1 MPILPA
7 HAANRP
13 TAMACLVDH
22 GGLASHAVSEAT
34 YVCAERELAPTVAEG
49 DTAAVR
55 VAFDA
60 GTGSEALEQ
69 RLVRFAVGRSAARG
83 PGEREE
89 ALFVLEGSGTL
100 LLDGTAHALEPET
113 AVRVAPGRR
122 YELDNPGP
130 GELALVSVLVPA
142 AGAAPPE
149 APIVVR
155 LGDQVARAATSDRA
169 FRILLDPERGLTGA
183 TQFVGVI
190 PAKRAPEHYHL
201 YDEVIYVLDGE
212 GVLHVGAERTPIGR
226 SSCIHLR
233 PRLRH
238 CLENT
243 GPDDMR
249 VVALF
254 RPAGDPSEAYLPD
267 GERAGVERSAGR

>member
-1 MPILPA
+1 
-7 HAANRP
+7 
-13 TAMACLVDH
+13 MACLVDH
-22 GGLASHAVSEAT
+22 GGLASHAVPKPT
-34 YVCAERELAPTVAEG
+34 YVCAERELEATVADG
-49 DTAAVR
+49 DTATVR

-89 ALFVLEGSGTL
+89 ALFVLEGGGTL
-100 LLDGTAHALEPET
+100 LLDGTPHALQPET
-113 AVRVAPGRR
+113 AVRIAPGQR
-122 YELDNPGP
+122 YAVDNPGP

-142 AGAAPPE
+142 AAPAPRSAA
-149 APIVVR
+149 AVVR
-155 LGDQVARAATSDRA
+155 LADQDAREATSDRA
-169 FRILLDPERGLTGA
+169 FRVLLDPERGLTGG

-190 PAKRAPEHYHL
+190 PSKRAPEHYHH
-201 YDEVIYVLDGE
+201 YDEVIYVLEGE
-212 GVLHVGAERTPIGR
+212 GVLHVGGEHTPIGPA
-226 SSCIHLR
+226 SCIHLR
-233 PRLRH
+233 PCLRH
-238 CLENT
+238 CLEST

-267 GERAGVERSAGR
+267 GERATVERSAGR

>member
-1 MPILPA
+1 M
-7 HAANRP
+7 
-13 TAMACLVDH
+13 
-22 GGLASHAVSEAT
+22 
-34 YVCAERELAPTVAEG
+34 AER

-60 GTGSEALEQ
+60 STGSDALEQ
-69 RLVRFAVGRSAARG
+69 RLLRFAPGRSAARG

-89 ALFVLEGSGTL
+89 ALFILEGSATL
-100 LLDGTAHALEPET
+100 KLDGGEHSLEPES
-113 AVRVAPGRR
+113 AVRVSPHQR
-122 YELDNPGP
+122 YEVDNPGP
-130 GELALVSVLVPA
+130 GDLALVSVLVPA
-142 AGAAPPE
+142 AGAAPVE
-149 APIVVR
+149 ATAVVR
-155 LGDQVARAATSDRA
+155 LADQDDREATSDRA
-169 FRILLDPERGLTGA
+169 FRILLDPERGLTGG

-190 PAKRAPEHYHL
+190 PTKRAPEHYHH
-201 YDEVIYVLDGE
+201 YDEVIYVLEGE
-212 GVLHVGAERTPIGR
+212 GVLHIGDDQTPIGP

-243 GPDDMR
+243 GTDDMR

-267 GERAGVERSAGR
+267 GERAGIERSAPG

>member
-1 MPILPA
+1 LP
-7 HAANRP
+7 
-13 TAMACLVDH
+13 
-22 GGLASHAVSEAT
+22 GET
-34 YVCAERELAPTVAEG
+34 YVCAEAELESSIAER

-60 GTGSEALEQ
+60 STGSDALEQ
-69 RLVRFAVGRSAARG
+69 RLLRFAPGRSAARG

-89 ALFVLEGSGTL
+89 ALFVLEGSATL
-100 LLDGTAHALEPET
+100 VLDGGEHALVPES
-113 AVRVAPGRR
+113 AVRVSPQQR
-122 YELDNPGP
+122 YEVDNPGP
-130 GELALVSVLVPA
+130 GDLALVSVLVPA
-142 AGAAPPE
+142 AGAAPGE
-149 APIVVR
+149 APAVVR
-155 LGDQVARAATSDRA
+155 LADQDDREATSDRA
-169 FRILLDPERGLTGA
+169 FRILLDPERGLSGG

-190 PAKRAPEHYHL
+190 PTKRAPEHYHH
-201 YDEVIYVLDGE
+201 YDEVIYVLEGE
-212 GVLHVGAERTPIGR
+212 GVLHVGGDHTPIGP

-243 GPDDMR
+243 GSDDMR

-267 GERAGVERSAGR
+267 GERAGVERSPRG